1 MPDVTPRPLAEL
13 TTLRVGGLPR
23 RLIDVTSRDEAIDV
37 LRDVWGSGDGWLV
50 LGGGSN
56 LFIGDEDL
64 DLTVVRLRN
73 EGIAVLGSPAPGI
86 VRVRVEAGH
95 QWDAFVEWTVNA
107 GLGGVE
113 GLSGIPGTVGAAP
126 VQNIGAYGQEVVQTL
141 HEVELIDADSWDVI
155 TTPAAHLGLGFRTS
169 VLKAHYGSVAESPAV
184 ILSATFDL
192 RAVGTDPV
200 PVLGE
205 QLRQALRLDDDALM
219 SLADIRA
226 TVLATRASKG
236 MVLNPDDP
244 DTYSAGSF
252 FQNAILTES
261 FVRTLPEEC
270 PRWLMPGAA
279 DVADRVIPLAEYDGV
294 VQPVTHQERI
304 FKVSAAWLI
313 EHVGIRKGFR
323 FPGSNAGLST
333 KHALAL
339 TNRGG
344 ARAEELAELARF
356 IRGRVHSEYG
366 LLLEPEPIL
375 VGVDI

>member
-13 TTLRVGGLPR
+13 TTLRVGGTPR
-23 RLIDVTSRDEAIDV
+23 RLVEVTSRDEAIDV
-37 LRDVWGSGDGWLV
+37 LREVWGSGDDWLV

-56 LFIGDEDL
+56 LFVGDDDL
-64 DLTVVRLRN
+64 DMTVVRLRN
-73 EGIAVLGSPAPGI
+73 EGITVVGSPEPGV

-95 QWDAFVEWTVNA
+95 EWDVFVGWTVSA
-107 GLGGVE
+107 GLAGVE

-141 HEVELIDADSWDVI
+141 HEVELIDANTWDVV
-155 TTPAAHLGLGFRTS
+155 TAPAARLGLGFRTS
-169 VLKAHYGSVAESPAV
+169 VLKSHYGSVADYHAV

-192 RAVGTDPV
+192 RAVGTEPV
-200 PVLGE
+200 AVAGE
-205 QLRQALRLDDDALM
+205 QLRQALRLDDDARI

-226 TVLATRASKG
+226 TVLETRASKG
-236 MVLNPDDP
+236 MVLNDADP

-252 FQNAILTES
+252 FQNAILPES

-270 PRWLMPGAA
+270 PRWLMPGVAE
-279 DVADRVIPLAEYDGV
+279 VADRVIPLGQYDGYVRPV
-294 VQPVTHQERI
+294 VHAERT

-339 TNRGG
+339 TNRGT

>member
-1 MPDVTPRPLAEL
+1 MPELTPRPLAEL
-13 TTLRVGGLPR
+13 TTLRVGGTPR
-23 RLIDVTSRDEAIDV
+23 RLIEATSRDEAIDV
-37 LRDVWGSGDGWLV
+37 LRDVWRSGDDWLV

-56 LFIGDEDL
+56 LFVGDDDL

-73 EGIAVLGSPAPGI
+73 EGIAVVGSPVPGV

-107 GLGGVE
+107 GLAGVE

-126 VQNIGAYGQEVVQTL
+126 VQNVGAYGQEVVQTL
-141 HEVELIDADSWDVI
+141 HEVELIDAGSGEVI
-155 TTPAAHLGLGFRTS
+155 VAPAARLGLGFRTS
-169 VLKAHYGSVAESPAV
+169 VLKAHYGSVAEYDAV

-192 RAVGTDPV
+192 RAVGTEPV
-200 PVLGE
+200 TVAGE
-205 QLRQALRLDDDALM
+205 QLRQALRLDDDARM
-219 SLADIRA
+219 SLAEIRE

-252 FQNAILTES
+252 FQNAILPET
-261 FVRTLPEEC
+261 FVRTLPEDC
-270 PRWLMPGAA
+270 PRWLMSGTV
-279 DVADRVIPLAEYDGV
+279 DVADRVIALDEYDGYV
-294 VQPVTHQERI
+294 PQVTHTERT

-323 FPGSNAGLST
+323 LPGSHAGLST

-339 TNRGG
+339 TNRGA
-344 ARAEELAELARF
+344 ARAEELAQLARY

-375 VGVDI
+375 VGVEI

>member
-13 TTLRVGGLPR
+13 TTLRVGGTPR
-23 RLIDVTSRDEAIDV
+23 RLIEATSRDEAIGA
-37 LRDVWGSGDGWLV
+37 LREVWASGDDWLV

-56 LFIGDEDL
+56 IFVGDDEL

-73 EGIAVLGSPAPGI
+73 EGIAVIGSPEPGV

-95 QWDAFVEWTVNA
+95 EWDAFVAWAVDA
-107 GLGGVE
+107 GLAGVE

-141 HEVELIDADSWDVI
+141 AEVELIDAYGGEV
-155 TTPAAHLGLGFRTS
+155 TTVPAADLGLGFRTS
-169 VLKAHYGSVAESPAV
+169 VLKTHYGSVAVRDAV

-192 RAVGTDPV
+192 RVVGTTA
-200 PVLGE
+200 VLVDGE
-205 QLRQALRLDDDALM
+205 QLRQALRLDNDTRI

-236 MVLNPDDP
+236 MVLNADDP

-252 FQNAILTES
+252 FQNAILPES
-261 FVRTLPEEC
+261 FVRTLPDEC
-270 PRWLMPGAA
+270 PRWLMPGTVE
-279 DVADRVIPLAEYDGV
+279 VADRVIALAEYDGH
-294 VQPVTHQERI
+294 VQPVAHSERT

-313 EHVGIRKGFR
+313 EHAGLRKGFR

-375 VGVDI
+375 VGVEI